1 MKIEKRVLGG
11 ALRVLGKVACQN
23 SPVEEY
29 RAIRFQGGEDSV
41 SVSATDGREWIT
53 FDLPCQSDGTFDFA
67 IELKTLRD
75 RIRHEYGETIELTG
89 KSLPW
94 TDVAP
99 VPDDATQIV
108 LPENFTALL
117 ELAAQLVDRES
128 PRMILQGM
136 NLSSSGITAT
146 NGRELLHLPLSL
158 QLKEDITLPFPS
170 ALLTAR
176 IATPGVLKVWL
187 SNGNRMFRI
196 EIGNLCWQGMAL
208 SGTFPDWRQVIPSS
222 KMLDYQISIHEPE
235 KILSFLKTVPD
246 HEPNHGIELSITPAG
261 LVIIPVNYPDMQLV
275 VKAELTGQPPRV
287 ALALN
292 KYILMRMLQQGYTRL
307 RAHSDGGVPVVA
319 SGGRGQ
325 YIAMPIR
332 ILPKA
337 ITIKEKQ
344 AMEPVKT
351 IKPDVAAIEVNP
363 MEELN
368 SSIEELRGKLRTLF
382 EEAALLSR
390 KVKEAV
396 LQQKQREREFVQAKR
411 AIERIRMAI

>member
-29 RAIRFQGGEDSV
+29 RSIRFQGEKDSV
-41 SVSATDGREWIT
+41 KVSATDGREWIT
-53 FDLPCQSDGTFDFA
+53 FDLPCQADGAFDFA
-67 IELKTLRD
+67 IELKTLRE

-94 TDVAP
+94 RDVAP

-128 PRMILQGM
+128 PRLILQGI

-170 ALLTAR
+170 ALLAAR
-176 IATPGVLKVWL
+176 IATPGILKVWL
-187 SNGNRMFRI
+187 SDGSRMFRI

-208 SGTFPDWRQVIPSS
+208 SGTFPDWRQVVPAV
-222 KMLDYQISIHEPE
+222 KMLDYQITIHEPE

-261 LVIIPVNYPDMQLV
+261 LVIIPVNYPDMQV
-275 VKAELTGQPPRV
+275 EAKAELTGQPPRV

-292 KYILMRMLQQGYTRL
+292 KYILMRMLQQGYTRF
-307 RAHSDGGVPVVA
+307 RAHSDGG
-319 SGGRGQ
+319 GQ

-337 ITIKEKQ
+337 INIKEKQ

-351 IKPDVAAIEVNP
+351 IKPDVAAVEVNP

-382 EEAALLSR
+382 EESALLSR

-396 LQQKQREREFVQAKR
+396 LQQKQREREFIQAKR

>member
-29 RAIRFQGGEDSV
+29 RSIRFQGGEDSV

-53 FDLPCQSDGTFDFA
+53 LDLPCKADGTFDFA
-67 IELKTLRD
+67 IELKTLRE

-128 PRMILQGM
+128 PRQILRGI

-170 ALLTAR
+170 ALLTAKT
-176 IATPGVLKVWL
+176 ATPGMFKVWQ
-187 SNGNRMFRI
+187 SDGNRMFRI

-208 SGTFPDWRQVIPSS
+208 SGTFPNWRQVVPAV

-261 LVIIPVNYPDMQLV
+261 LVIIPINYPDMQLE
-275 VKAELTGQPPRV
+275 VKAELTGQRPRV
-287 ALALN
+287 TLALN
-292 KYILMRMLQQGYTRL
+292 KYILMRMLQQG
-307 RAHSDGGVPVVA
+307 
-319 SGGRGQ
+319 
-325 YIAMPIR
+325 
-332 ILPKA
+332 
-337 ITIKEKQ
+337 
-344 AMEPVKT
+344 
-351 IKPDVAAIEVNP
+351 
-363 MEELN
+363 
-368 SSIEELRGKLRTLF
+368 
-382 EEAALLSR
+382 
-390 KVKEAV
+390 
-396 LQQKQREREFVQAKR
+396 
-411 AIERIRMAI
+411 

>member
-99 VPDDATQIV
+99 VPVDAVQIV

-128 PRMILQGM
+128 PRLILQGM

-176 IATPGVLKVWL
+176 IATPGMFKVWQ
-187 SNGNRMFRI
+187 SNGIRMFRI

-222 KMLDYQISIHEPE
+222 KMLAYQISIHEPE

-261 LVIIPVNYPDMQLV
+261 LVIIPVNYPDMQLE

-307 RAHSDGGVPVVA
+307 SAHSDDGVPVVA

-337 ITIKEKQ
+337 NIKEKQ

-351 IKPDVAAIEVNP
+351 IKPDVAAVEVNP

-382 EEAALLSR
+382 EESALLSR

-396 LQQKQREREFVQAKR
+396 LQQKQREREFIQAKR

>member
-1 MKIEKRVLGG
+1 M
-11 ALRVLGKVACQN
+11 
-23 SPVEEY
+23 
-29 RAIRFQGGEDSV
+29 
-41 SVSATDGREWIT
+41 
-53 FDLPCQSDGTFDFA
+53 
-67 IELKTLRD
+67 
-75 RIRHEYGETIELTG
+75 
-89 KSLPW
+89 
-94 TDVAP
+94 P
-99 VPDDATQIV
+99 VPDEAVQLV

-117 ELAAQLVDRES
+117 ELAAQLVDRDS
-128 PRMILQGM
+128 PRLILQGI

-146 NGRELLHLPLSL
+146 NGRELLHLSLSL

-176 IATPGVLKVWL
+176 IATPSILKVWQ
-187 SNGNRMFRI
+187 SNGIRMFRI

-261 LVIIPVNYPDMQLV
+261 LVIIPVNYPDMQLE

-292 KYILMRMLQQGYTRL
+292 KYILMRMLQQGYTRF

-332 ILPKA
+332 ILPK
-337 ITIKEKQ
+337 TNIKEKQ

-351 IKPDVAAIEVNP
+351 IKPDVAAVEVNP

-382 EEAALLSR
+382 EESALLSR

-396 LQQKQREREFVQAKR
+396 LQQKQREREFIQAKR

>member
-1 MKIEKRVLGG
+1 MKIEKRVLDG
-11 ALRVLGKVACQN
+11 ALRMLGKVVCQN

-29 RAIRFQGGEDSV
+29 RSIRFQGEKDSV
-41 SVSATDGREWIT
+41 KVSATDGREWIT
-53 FDLPCQSDGTFDFA
+53 FDLPCKADEIFDFA
-67 IELKTLRD
+67 IELKTLRE

-128 PRMILQGM
+128 PRQILQGI
-136 NLSSSGITAT
+136 NLSPSGITAT

-176 IATPGVLKVWL
+176 IATPGVLKIWQ
-187 SNGNRMFRI
+187 SDGNRMFQI

-208 SGTFPDWRQVIPSS
+208 SGTFPDWRQVVPSN

-246 HEPNHGIELSITPAG
+246 HEPNHGIELNVTPAG
-261 LVIIPVNYPDMQLV
+261 LTIIPVNYPDMQLE
-275 VKAELTGQPPRV
+275 VKAELTGQRPRV
-287 ALALN
+287 VLALN
-292 KYILMRMLQQGYTRL
+292 KYILMRMLQQDYARL
-307 RAHSDGGVPVVA
+307 RAHSDGGVPIVA

-332 ILPKA
+332 ILSK
-337 ITIKEKQ
+337 TNIKEKQ
-344 AMEPVKT
+344 AMEQVKT
-351 IKPDVAAIEVNP
+351 IKPDVAAAEVNP

-382 EEAALLSR
+382 EESALLSR

-396 LQQKQREREFVQAKR
+396 LQQKQREREFIQAKR

>member
-11 ALRVLGKVACQN
+11 ALRVLWKVACQN

-41 SVSATDGREWIT
+41 SVSATNGREWIT

-128 PRMILQGM
+128 PRLILQGI

-176 IATPGVLKVWL
+176 IATPGMFKVWQ
-187 SNGNRMFRI
+187 SNGIRMFRI

-222 KMLDYQISIHEPE
+222 KMLDYQITIHEPE

-246 HEPNHGIELSITPAG
+246 HEPNHGIELNVTPAG
-261 LVIIPVNYPDMQLV
+261 LTIIPVNYPDMQLV

-292 KYILMRMLQQGYTRL
+292 KYILMRMLQQGYTRF

-337 ITIKEKQ
+337 NIKEKQ

-351 IKPDVAAIEVNP
+351 IKPDVAAVEVNP

-382 EEAALLSR
+382 EESALLSR

-396 LQQKQREREFVQAKR
+396 LQQKQREREFIQAKR

>member
-1 MKIEKRVLGG
+1 M
-11 ALRVLGKVACQN
+11 
-23 SPVEEY
+23 
-29 RAIRFQGGEDSV
+29 
-41 SVSATDGREWIT
+41 
-53 FDLPCQSDGTFDFA
+53 
-67 IELKTLRD
+67 KTLRE

-99 VPDDATQIV
+99 VPVDAVQLV

-117 ELAAQLVDRES
+117 ELAAQLVDRDS
-128 PRMILQGM
+128 PRLILQGI

-146 NGRELLHLPLSL
+146 NGCELLHLPLSL

-176 IATPGVLKVWL
+176 IATPGILKVWQ
-187 SNGNRMFRI
+187 SNGNRMFQI

-208 SGTFPDWRQVIPSS
+208 SGTFPDWRQVVPSN

-246 HEPNHGIELSITPAG
+246 HEPSHGIELSITPAG
-261 LVIIPVNYPDMQLV
+261 LVIIPVNYPDMQLE

-287 ALALN
+287 TLALN
-292 KYILMRMLQQGYTRL
+292 KYILMRMLQQGYSRL

-332 ILPKA
+332 ILSK
-337 ITIKEKQ
+337 TNIKEKQ

-351 IKPDVAAIEVNP
+351 IKPDVAAVEVNP

-382 EEAALLSR
+382 EESALLSR

-396 LQQKQREREFVQAKR
+396 LQQKQREREFIQAKR

>member
-1 MKIEKRVLGG
+1 MKIEKRVLSG
-11 ALRVLGKVACQN
+11 ALRVLGKVVCQR

-29 RAIRFQGGEDSV
+29 RSIRFWGGEDSV
-41 SVSATDGREWIT
+41 SVSATNGREWIT
-53 FDLPCQSDGTFDFA
+53 LDLPCQADGAFDFA
-67 IELKTLRD
+67 IELKTLRE
-75 RIRHEYGETIELTG
+75 RIRHEYGEIIELTG
-89 KSLPW
+89 KSLSW
-94 TDVAP
+94 RDVAP
-99 VPDDATQIV
+99 VSDAATQLV

-117 ELAAQLVDRES
+117 DLAAQLVDRES
-128 PRMILQGM
+128 PRLILQGI

-170 ALLTAR
+170 ALLTAK
-176 IATPGVLKVWL
+176 IATPGILKVWQ
-187 SNGNRMFRI
+187 SNGIRMFRI

-261 LVIIPVNYPDMQLV
+261 LVIIPINYPDMQLE
-275 VKAELTGQPPRV
+275 VKAELTGQRPRV
-287 ALALN
+287 TLALN
-292 KYILMRMLQQGYTRL
+292 KYILMRMLQQGYSRL

-337 ITIKEKQ
+337 NIKEKQ

-351 IKPDVAAIEVNP
+351 IKPDVAAVEVNP

-382 EEAALLSR
+382 EESALLSR

-396 LQQKQREREFVQAKR
+396 LQQKQREREFIQAKR

>member
-11 ALRVLGKVACQN
+11 ALRVLGKVVCQR

-29 RAIRFQGGEDSV
+29 RSIRFQGGENSV
-41 SVSATDGREWIT
+41 KVSATDGREWIT
-53 FDLPCQSDGTFDFA
+53 LDLPCQSDGTFDFA

-94 TDVAP
+94 TDVVP
-99 VPDDATQIV
+99 VPDEAVQIV

-128 PRMILQGM
+128 PRQILQGI

-146 NGRELLHLPLSL
+146 NGRELLHLSLSL

-176 IATPGVLKVWL
+176 IATPSILKVWQ
-187 SNGNRMFRI
+187 SNGNRIFQI

-208 SGTFPDWRQVIPSS
+208 SGTFPDWRQVVPSN

-235 KILSFLKTVPD
+235 KIISFLKTVPD
-246 HEPNHGIELSITPAG
+246 HEPNHGIELNVTPAG

-287 ALALN
+287 ALVLN
-292 KYILMRMLQQGYTRL
+292 KYILMRMLQQDYTRL

-332 ILPKA
+332 ILSK
-337 ITIKEKQ
+337 TNIKEKQ

-351 IKPDVAAIEVNP
+351 IKPDVTAVEVNP

-382 EEAALLSR
+382 EESALLSR

-396 LQQKQREREFVQAKR
+396 LQQKQREREFIQAKR

>member
-11 ALRVLGKVACQN
+11 ALRVLGKVAYQN

-29 RAIRFQGGEDSV
+29 RSIRFRGGENRV
-41 SVSATDGREWIT
+41 KVSATNGREWIT
-53 FDLPCQSDGTFDFA
+53 FDLPCKADGTFDFA
-67 IELKTLRD
+67 IELKTLRE
-75 RIRHEYGETIELTG
+75 RIRHEYDETIELTG

-128 PRMILQGM
+128 PRLILQGI

-176 IATPGVLKVWL
+176 IATPGILKVWL

-208 SGTFPDWRQVIPSS
+208 SGTFPDWRQVIPAV
-222 KMLDYQISIHEPE
+222 KILDYQITIHEPG
-235 KILSFLKTVPD
+235 KIISFLKAVPD
-246 HEPNHGIELSITPAG
+246 HEPNHGIELNVTPAG
-261 LVIIPVNYPDMQLV
+261 LTIIPVNYPDMQLV
-275 VKAELTGQPPRV
+275 VKVELTGQPPRV

-292 KYILMRMLQQGYTRL
+292 KYILMRMLQQGYTRF

-337 ITIKEKQ
+337 INIKEKQ

-351 IKPDVAAIEVNP
+351 IKPDVAAVEVNP

-382 EEAALLSR
+382 EESALLSR

-396 LQQKQREREFVQAKR
+396 LQQKQREREFIQAKR

>member
-11 ALRVLGKVACQN
+11 ALRVLGKVAFQN

-29 RAIRFQGGEDSV
+29 RSIRFQGGEDSI

-53 FDLPCQSDGTFDFA
+53 LDLPCQSDGTFDFA

-99 VPDDATQIV
+99 VPVDAVQII

-128 PRMILQGM
+128 PRLILQGI

-176 IATPGVLKVWL
+176 IATPGMFKVWQ
-187 SNGNRMFRI
+187 SNGIRMFRI

-275 VKAELTGQPPRV
+275 VKAELTSQPPRV

-292 KYILMRMLQQGYTRL
+292 KYILMRMLQQGYTRF

-337 ITIKEKQ
+337 NIKEKQ

-351 IKPDVAAIEVNP
+351 IKPDVAAVEVNP

-382 EEAALLSR
+382 EESALLSR

-396 LQQKQREREFVQAKR
+396 LQQKQREREFIQAKR

>member
-29 RAIRFQGGEDSV
+29 RSIRLRGGENSV
-41 SVSATDGREWIT
+41 NVSATNGREWIT
-53 FDLPCQSDGTFDFA
+53 LDLPCQADGTFDFA
-67 IELKTLRD
+67 IELKILRD

-94 TDVAP
+94 RDVAP
-99 VPDDATQIV
+99 VPDEVTQLV
-108 LPENFTALL
+108 LPEDFAALL
-117 ELAAQLVDRES
+117 ELAVQLVDRES
-128 PRMILQGM
+128 PRQILRGI

-170 ALLTAR
+170 ALLTAK
-176 IATPGVLKVWL
+176 IATPGILKVWQ
-187 SNGNRMFRI
+187 SNGNRIFRI

-222 KMLDYQISIHEPE
+222 KILDYQISIHEPE
-235 KILSFLKTVPD
+235 KIISFLKTVPD
-246 HEPNHGIELSITPAG
+246 HEPNHWIELSITPAG
-261 LVIIPVNYPDMQLV
+261 LVIIPINYPDMQLE
-275 VKAELTGQPPRV
+275 VKAELTGQPPQV

-332 ILPKA
+332 ILSK
-337 ITIKEKQ
+337 TNIKEKQ

-351 IKPDVAAIEVNP
+351 IKPDVAAAEVNP

-382 EEAALLSR
+382 EESALLSR

-396 LQQKQREREFVQAKR
+396 LQQKQREREFIQAKR

>member
-29 RAIRFQGGEDSV
+29 RSIRFQGGEDSV

-53 FDLPCQSDGTFDFA
+53 LDLPCKADGTFDFA
-67 IELKTLRD
+67 IELKTLRE

-128 PRMILQGM
+128 PRQILRGI

-170 ALLTAR
+170 ALLTAKT
-176 IATPGVLKVWL
+176 ATPGMFKVWQSDGNRMFRIEIGNL
-187 SNGNRMFRI
+187 GMFKVWQSDGNRMFRI

-208 SGTFPDWRQVIPSS
+208 SGTFPNWRQVVPAV

-261 LVIIPVNYPDMQLV
+261 LVIIPINYPDMQLE
-275 VKAELTGQPPRV
+275 VKAELTGQRPRV
-287 ALALN
+287 TLALN
-292 KYILMRMLQQGYTRL
+292 KYILMRMLQQG
-307 RAHSDGGVPVVA
+307 
-319 SGGRGQ
+319 
-325 YIAMPIR
+325 
-332 ILPKA
+332 
-337 ITIKEKQ
+337 
-344 AMEPVKT
+344 
-351 IKPDVAAIEVNP
+351 
-363 MEELN
+363 
-368 SSIEELRGKLRTLF
+368 
-382 EEAALLSR
+382 
-390 KVKEAV
+390 
-396 LQQKQREREFVQAKR
+396 
-411 AIERIRMAI
+411 

>member
-1 MKIEKRVLGG
+1 M
-11 ALRVLGKVACQN
+11 LGKITCQS

-29 RAIRFQGGEDSV
+29 RSIRFQGGENSV
-41 SVSATDGREWIT
+41 NVSATNGREWIT

-67 IELKTLRD
+67 IELKTLRE

-108 LPENFTALL
+108 LPENFTELL

-128 PRMILQGM
+128 PRQILQGT
-136 NLSSSGITAT
+136 NLSPSGITAT

-170 ALLTAR
+170 ALLAAR
-176 IATPGVLKVWL
+176 IATPGILKVWQ
-187 SNGNRMFRI
+187 SNGNRIFQI

-208 SGTFPDWRQVIPSS
+208 SGTFPDWRQVVPSS

-235 KILSFLKTVPD
+235 KIISFLKTVPD
-246 HEPNHGIELSITPAG
+246 HEPNHGIELNVTPAG
-261 LVIIPVNYPDMQLV
+261 LTIIPVNYPDMQLV

-307 RAHSDGGVPVVA
+307 RTHSDGGVPVVA

-337 ITIKEKQ
+337 NIKEKQ

-351 IKPDVAAIEVNP
+351 IKPDVTAVEVNP

-382 EEAALLSR
+382 EESALLSR

-396 LQQKQREREFVQAKR
+396 LQQRQREREFIQAKR

>member
-41 SVSATDGREWIT
+41 SVSATNGREWIT
-53 FDLPCQSDGTFDFA
+53 FDLPCQADGTFDFA

-99 VPDDATQIV
+99 VSDAATQLV

-117 ELAAQLVDRES
+117 ELATQLVDRKS
-128 PRMILQGM
+128 PRQILRGI

-176 IATPGVLKVWL
+176 IATPGMFKVWQ
-187 SNGNRMFRI
+187 SNGIRMFRI

-235 KILSFLKTVPD
+235 KIISFLKTVPD
-246 HEPNHGIELSITPAG
+246 HDPNHGIELNVTPAG

-275 VKAELTGQPPRV
+275 VKAELTSQPPRV

-292 KYILMRMLQQGYTRL
+292 KYILMRVLQQGYTRL
-307 RAHSDGGVPVVA
+307 RAHSDGSVPVVA

-332 ILPKA
+332 ILSK
-337 ITIKEKQ
+337 TNIKEKQ

-351 IKPDVAAIEVNP
+351 IKPDVTAVEVNP

-382 EEAALLSR
+382 EESALLSR

-396 LQQKQREREFVQAKR
+396 LQQKQREREFIQAKR